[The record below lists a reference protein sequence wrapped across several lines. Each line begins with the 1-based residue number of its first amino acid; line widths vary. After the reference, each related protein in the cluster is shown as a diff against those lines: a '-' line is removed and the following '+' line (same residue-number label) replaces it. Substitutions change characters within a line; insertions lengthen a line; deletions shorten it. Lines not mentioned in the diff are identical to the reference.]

1 MEFVK
6 LFLVFVEA
14 ALELVPKE
22 CQNHRAVVSD
32 ARRRGKRPDQLLLD
46 RSYHHAAMKN
56 LVDAHKRGRP
66 DIVHF
71 CLLTSLG
78 SILSKKGFL
87 EVYVHTRDDKL
98 IWVNPE
104 TRLPRVYERFKGLI
118 EALYERRV
126 IESDGKKLL
135 ELKDGALDDLL
146 RFLEPDRVV
155 LMSEKGD
162 KLTMK
167 ELGTFLISH
176 KKPAVLIGAFPRG
189 DLEERTVKAA
199 NVTVRIYDEPLEA
212 WTVTSYVICSLEH
225 ILGY

>member
-1 MEFVK
+1 MDFVK
-6 LFLVFVEA
+6 LILVFVET

-22 CQNHRAVVSD
+22 CWNHRAVISD
-32 ARRRGKRPDQLLLD
+32 ARRRNKRPDQLLLD

-78 SILSKKGFL
+78 SVLSKMGLL

-118 EALYERRV
+118 EALYEQCI
-126 IESDGKKLL
+126 IESNGKKLL
-135 ELKDGALDDLL
+135 ELKDGTLTDLL
-146 RFLEPDRVV
+146 STLRPDKVV
-155 LMSEKGD
+155 LMSEKGNR
-162 KLTMK
+162 LTMK
-167 ELGTFLISH
+167 ELGMLLTSY
-176 KKPAVLIGAFPRG
+176 KRPAVLVGAFPRG
-189 DLEERTVKAA
+189 EFEERTVKVA
-199 NVTVRIYDEPLEA
+199 NAIVRIYDESLEA

-225 ILGY
+225 MLGC

>member
-1 MEFVK
+1 MEFIK
-6 LFLVFVEA
+6 LTLVLVEA
-14 ALELVPKE
+14 ALELVPRE
-22 CQNHRAVVSD
+22 CWNHNAVISD

-46 RSYHHAAMKN
+46 RSYHHAAMKS

-78 SILSKKGFL
+78 SVLSKNGLL

-104 TRLPRVYERFKGLI
+104 TKLPRVYERFKGLI
-118 EALYERRV
+118 ETLYEQHI

-135 ELKDGALDDLL
+135 ELKDCTLTDLL
-146 RFLEPDRVV
+146 SSLRPDRVI
-155 LMSEKGD
+155 LMCEKGD
-162 KLTMK
+162 RLTMK
-167 ELGTFLISH
+167 ELGTLLASY
-176 KKPAVLIGAFPRG
+176 KRPAVLIGAFPRG
-189 DLEERTVKAA
+189 ELEERTVKVA
-199 NVTVRIYDEPLEA
+199 NTTIRIHDEALEA

-225 ILGY
+225 ALDY